1 MHRVFSLNLVVSF
14 LIAALFTALF
24 VLLGLFDLTGFLTK
38 DPAVRPLFNRY
49 LLGQAIS
56 ILPLMLG
63 NSLAAFLL
71 LENKGSRTLTATLVF
86 IVVNLLLN
94 YLFVQRMRLEA
105 FGLALAFSL
114 GMWVFFG
121 VQAAYF
127 LSGRSQLRFS
137 GRGLVWKE
145 SREILRNR
153 VRCHWKAAET
163 EKVCPAVNR

>member
-114 GMWVFFG
+114 GMWVFSACRRHTSSPG
-121 VQAAYF
+121 VPSSASADAGS
-127 LSGRSQLRFS
+127 SGKRAERSS
-137 GRGLVWKE
+137 A
-145 SREILRNR
+145 S
-153 VRCHWKAAET
+153 
-163 EKVCPAVNR
+163 VCPERPAMCIRPYAV